1 MTLNSM
7 KILFYHLTK
16 KTNKKGLAP
25 IYARVTIAGHRKEY
39 STGIYVEKTQWDGTQ
54 IINHQDATYHN
65 IEINKI
71 RSSILEAAVDINKRS
86 ELNIYTLQNNI
97 SKAKNTYFLMEYISK
112 FVDYKINKEPLAPKT
127 IEKLKITE
135 KHLEN
140 FLIHTGKSKIQVSQ
154 VNCEL
159 GNKLITWCED
169 TKKYGKEHSAKIL
182 GVLRQTIS
190 YCVVQGIVT
199 HNPLTELKYKRNKP
213 KPIVALNT
221 EELEKLKK
229 HQFANA
235 TLNKVKDLYL
245 ISCLTG
251 LCYIDLMKFDKTKI
265 KKIGEHQVY
274 EMNRQKSQ
282 TEAII
287 PLNNDAIALLSHYNY
302 EVPKICNQTFNRYIK
317 EIANVV
323 GINKTLTTHTGRK
336 TFGMICISK
345 GYSFEST
352 SKMMGHSSTKIT
364 QSVYAR
370 VQSDRVLNEFALYK

>member
-1 MTLNSM
+1 M

-16 KTNKKGLAP
+16 KINKKGLAP
-25 IYARVTIAGHRKEY
+25 IYARVTIGGHRKEY
-39 STGIYVEKTQWDGTQ
+39 STGIYVETTQWDGTQ
-54 IINHQDATYHN
+54 IINHRDATYHN

-97 SKAKNTYFLMEYISK
+97 SKASNTYFLLEYINK
-112 FVDYKINKEPLAPKT
+112 YVNYKVCKEPLAPKT

-140 FLIHTGKSKIQVSQ
+140 FLIHTGKSKIQINQ
-154 VNCEL
+154 VNCEI
-159 GNKLITWCED
+159 GNKLVAWCEE
-169 TKKYGKEHSAKIL
+169 TKHYGKEHTAKIL
-182 GVLRQTIS
+182 GVLRQTVS
-190 YCVVQGIVT
+190 FCVVQGIID
-199 HNPLTELKYKRNKP
+199 HNPLTELKYKRSKP
-213 KPIVALNT
+213 KPIIALT
-221 EELEKLKK
+221 KEEIEKLKN
-229 HQFANA
+229 HSFANE

-245 ISCLTG
+245 ISCYTG
-251 LCYIDLMKFDKTKI
+251 LCYIDLMNFNKENIKI
-265 KKIGEHQVY
+265 ISKHKVY
-274 EMNRQKSQ
+274 EMHRQKSK

-287 PLNNDAIALLSHYNY
+287 PLNKEALDVLQKYNFV
-302 EVPKICNQTFNRYIK
+302 VPKICNQTFNRYIK

-370 VQSDRVLNEFALYK
+370 VQSDRVLNEFRLYK